1 MARFD
6 EKNYALSTLSP
17 VSFYV
22 SKKNFGKTAILHII
36 NSVKSQQF
44 SSKNHTWK
52 MDKQIGI
59 PTGMLVASAKR
70 LVYFE
75 SHQIITKKY
84 EMKIDGHLLFD
95 QIQKVKVIPKK
106 IPDDY
111 KFTIL
116 HHTRGI
122 DGKTLKVTKIYMP
135 DERSDLISRKIDTNM
150 TQEELKQ
157 FQTDWT
163 RLWRPKINKN

>member
-1 MARFD
+1 
-6 EKNYALSTLSP
+6 
-17 VSFYV
+17 
-22 SKKNFGKTAILHII
+22 
-36 NSVKSQQF
+36 
-44 SSKNHTWK
+44 

-70 LVYFE
+70 LIYFE
-75 SHQIITKKY
+75 SHQIKTKKH

-95 QIQKVKVIPKK
+95 QVQKIKIIPKK
-106 IPDDY
+106 FPDGY

-116 HHTRGI
+116 HHIRGI
-122 DGKTLKVTKIYMP
+122 DGKTFKVTKIYMH

-163 RLWRPKINKN
+163 RLWRPKINENWVTWLQFKIKYFNFIFYSIVRNKLSSIIITLRKNFRIFI

>member
-1 MARFD
+1 
-6 EKNYALSTLSP
+6 
-17 VSFYV
+17 
-22 SKKNFGKTAILHII
+22 
-36 NSVKSQQF
+36 
-44 SSKNHTWK
+44 

-59 PTGMLVASAKR
+59 PTGMLVQSAKR

-75 SHQIITKKY
+75 SHQIKTKKH

-95 QIQKVKVIPKK
+95 QIQKIQITPRKHFS
-106 IPDDY
+106 DGY

-122 DGKTLKVTKIYMP
+122 DGKTFKVTKIYMP
-135 DERSDLISRKIDTNM
+135 DERSDLISRKFYTNM
-150 TQEELKQ
+150 TQEDLKP